1 MLSMQSKWD
10 EAHALPRF
18 RPRYPHEQVVRWAF
32 RYLDAPDRSKVK
44 ILDLGCGAGRH
55 ALFIASEGIDVAG
68 CDISKRA
75 IAYLDN
81 VARERG
87 LRVDTHC
94 CPAHD
99 LSRYADE
106 SFDAV
111 LSVGVLYYLSS
122 ENLQQSIDE
131 IRRILKPGGQI
142 FCVIRTDQDSRRE
155 QATKVGVNTW
165 RIDAL
170 GLNAPSGLEAGM
182 EMLFFSRD
190 ETSALFAK
198 FSDLQIDQM
207 TLLRDG
213 FRDDD
218 WLVYGRKALETVR

>member
-1 MLSMQSKWD
+1 MGRGPCVIKK
-10 EAHALPRF
+10 F
-18 RPRYPHEQVVRWAF
+18 RPRYPHEEVVRWAF

-55 ALFIASEGIDVAG
+55 ALFLASEGFDVAA
-68 CDISKRA
+68 CDISEPGM
-75 IAYLDN
+75 AYL
-81 VARERG
+81 AKAAHERE
-87 LRVDTHC
+87 LAIDTHR

-99 LSRYADE
+99 LSHYADD

-111 LSVGVLYYLSS
+111 LCFAVLYYLSI
-122 ENLQQSIDE
+122 ENLQQAIYE
-131 IRRILKPGGQI
+131 IRRILKPGGRA

-155 QATKVGVNTW
+155 QAIKVGVNTW
-165 RIDAL
+165 RINSL
-170 GLNAPSGLEAGM
+170 GLNAPSSLEAGM
-182 EMLFFSRD
+182 EMLFFSRN
-190 ETSALFAK
+190 EASALFAE

-218 WLVYGRKALETVR
+218 WLVYGCKARETVR